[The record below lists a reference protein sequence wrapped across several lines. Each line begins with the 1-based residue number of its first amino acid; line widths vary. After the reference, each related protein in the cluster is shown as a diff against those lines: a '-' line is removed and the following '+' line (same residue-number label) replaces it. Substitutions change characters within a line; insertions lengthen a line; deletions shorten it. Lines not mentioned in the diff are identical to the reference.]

1 MVAYQVGE
9 SPTGKGLVNHSVAD
23 FVVLEQQKTREYE
36 VKGVAL
42 NLTHSPENI
51 KKEVERN
58 TADTVQNVACDS
70 DRL

>member
-1 MVAYQVGE
+1 MVTYQVGE

-23 FVVLEQQKTREYE
+23 FVVLEQQKKREYE

-51 KKEVERN
+51 K
-58 TADTVQNVACDS
+58 
-70 DRL
+70 